1 MPRIELPSGGWV
13 EYRDQLKASD
23 RFAVQAVAKIEVVGG
38 TARKGEAAG
47 GDRRVAA
54 ILEMLN
60 DQRNALLGRI
70 ITAWSFPAPVPAQ
83 NDFAAAD
90 VIIGDALDLDDYAA
104 LEEAVQPLMD
114 KIAGRGQPDPKTRPT
129 S

>member
-1 MPRIELPSGGWV
+1 MPKLDLPSGGWV

-23 RFAVQAVAKIEVVGG
+23 RFAVQAAAKLEYG
-38 TARKGEAAG
+38 TAGERTAA
-47 GDRRVAA
+47 V
-54 ILEMLN
+54 LEMVN

-70 ITAWSFPAPVPAQ
+70 ITTWSFPVPVPAQ
-83 NDFAAAD
+83 NSFAAAD

-114 KIAGRGQPDPKTRPT
+114 KIAGRGLPDPKKQP
-129 S
+129 SS

>member
-23 RFAVQAVAKIEVVGG
+23 RFAVQAVAKIEVKAG
-38 TARKGEAAG
+38 TATRGTAAPP
-47 GDRRVAA
+47 DTRVAA

-70 ITAWSFPAPVPAQ
+70 ITAWSFQDAVPAQ

-90 VIIGDALDLDDYAA
+90 VIIGNVLDLDDYAA

-114 KIAGRGQPDPKTRPT
+114 KIAGRGQPDPKKQP
-129 S
+129 SS